1 MKAITLEPLWAHL
14 ILCGEKTVLKQS
26 WQTDYR
32 GDLLICSRQGPMEPG
47 TIVGEALCVVTL
59 LDIVPFEKSHQQ
71 AAHMARLPE
80 GEAMG
85 YAWILSDLRYIK
97 PFPLEDGAGLFTVED
112 ERIHPCPGDATPE
125 EYTTFFQEYYVPKF
139 VEGPMALY
147 EAFLCPV
154 VPDVLWEDTEA
165 LGTLIQGVLP
175 LPMPEAS
182 FKAAAQLALKDE
194 VTNGNGVWCYRGS
207 TEALSTFLKHQGM
220 LTEKF
225 SAFLAA
231 YPDCAVAF
239 QDNFYQ

>member
-32 GDLLICSRQGPMEPG
+32 GDLLICSSQGPMEPG

-71 AAHMARLPE
+71 ASHMSRLPE
-80 GEAMG
+80 GEEMG

-97 PFPLEDGAGLFTVED
+97 PFTLEDGPCLFTVED
-112 ERIHPCPGDATPE
+112 ERIHPCPVDATPE

-147 EAFLCPV
+147 ESFLCPV
-154 VPDVLWEDTEA
+154 VPDVLWEDNEA
-165 LGTLIQGVLP
+165 LNTLIQWVLP

-182 FKAAAQLALKDE
+182 FKSAAQLALKDE
-194 VTNGNGVWCYRGS
+194 VTNGNGVWCYRES
-207 TEALSTFLKHQGM
+207 TEALSAFLKHQGM

-225 SAFLAA
+225 STFLAA
-231 YPDCAVAF
+231 YPYYAVAF
-239 QDNFYQ
+239 